1 MKRVLILLFLVGAA
15 INDIVAGNVKGKV
28 VDKAK
33 QPIEFVNLS
42 VYKKGQKNLI
52 KGTISDLE
60 GNFNIDGLG
69 DGTYTLSVSYMG
81 YVSVN
86 RDFTLSAQNNHSVN
100 LHSIILQEDSKTLQE
115 VNVVAQKSSMK
126 LDIDKK
132 VFNLDQNL
140 AAVGGSASEALETIP
155 SVGR

>member
-1 MKRVLILLFLVGAA
+1 MVGAA

-81 YVSVN
+81 
-86 RDFTLSAQNNHSVN
+86 
-100 LHSIILQEDSKTLQE
+100 
-115 VNVVAQKSSMK
+115 
-126 LDIDKK
+126 
-132 VFNLDQNL
+132 
-140 AAVGGSASEALETIP
+140 
-155 SVGR
+155 